1 MACRDCGV
9 FKGWAVPQLLLYI
22 THFSEGT
29 EIFKSLNAPL
39 PASEQL
45 PRGLRGRDAV
55 PRATQALQVKHGS
68 ELNSSSSAL
77 APPSPAYSNRTAGF
91 PRTLL
96 VLSSTLQFTRCCWFS
111 LFILLNWAKNT
122 LKRQQEHVADKSS
135 LSTLKNR
142 YLLIKILIILPA
154 ICILI

>member
-29 EIFKSLNAPL
+29 ESFKSIPL
-39 PASEQL
+39 WML
-45 PRGLRGRDAV
+45 PCPQVNKSHEDCG
-55 PRATQALQVKHGS
+55 ALQVKHGS

-96 VLSSTLQFTRCCWFS
+96 FLSSTLQFTRCCWFS
-111 LFILLNWAKNT
+111 LFILLNCAKNT
-122 LKRQQEHVADKSS
+122 LKMQQEHVADKSS
-135 LSTLKNR
+135 LSTLKNC